1 MKNKGTLVLSLALL
15 MILFTASYKYKASEL
30 TPNNQEESA
39 EKRVNS
45 NQTVNLF
52 VTHGHCSLPFAGKVN
67 DIKVDAPI
75 QFDLGN
81 PLENMKITFEIDP
94 NTFNVCA
101 RKELDPDLTERV
113 KTPGLFIN
121 DANEMMRFTSTNV
134 YTMGMDWYQVNGI
147 LSIKGVKREIK
158 LFATG
163 IRKPNSNRTHTL
175 ILDGQMDLFDWGIDY
190 DLIVSGKSNDV
201 PTKMMHLN
209 MRVDLG

>member
-1 MKNKGTLVLSLALL
+1 MKKIGIIVLSLAVLVVVVA
-15 MILFTASYKYKASEL
+15 ASNNYTSDNQKERKKEGNSEVKMK
-30 TPNNQEESA
+30 TE
-39 EKRVNS
+39 
-45 NQTVNLF
+45 QTVNLF

-67 DIKVDAPI
+67 NVKVDAPI
-75 QFDLGN
+75 QFDLSN

-101 RKELDPDLTERV
+101 RKGLGPDLTERV

-134 YTMGMDWYQVNGI
+134 YTMGLDWYQVNGI
-147 LSIKGVKREIK
+147 LSIKGVKREVK

-163 IRKPNSNRTHTL
+163 IRKPNSNITHTL
-175 ILDGQMDLFDWGIDY
+175 ILEGQMDLFDWGIDY
-190 DLIVSGKSNDV
+190 DLIVSGESNEF